1 MGIWSFISST
11 ILTNQRL
18 KWKLTTLRILSPA
31 SWLDACRC
39 LQIRCCTNSEVA
51 SCAGASLCKLRIKIW
66 TYRLTFIMLGRNSF
80 MIVVT
85 YSFICP
91 TGEILLKSTLL
102 GIFLCRSWLHHEN
115 HRIQLSLATPFIR
128 LKCRDTIHKRK
139 IMMYFVLYWIKI
151 YSRETNSL

>member
-1 MGIWSFISST
+1 MWKNKPYYSSSESEMGIWSFISST

-102 GIFLCRSWLHHEN
+102 GIFLCRSWLFPYLYAGFPSIFVKE
-115 HRIQLSLATPFIR
+115 
-128 LKCRDTIHKRK
+128 TIILH
-139 IMMYFVLYWIKI
+139 W
-151 YSRETNSL
+151 S